1 MHRLSWLKTIRVV
14 VSLIFLILTT
24 LIFLDPAQWI
34 PASLINAIT
43 WPQFV
48 PSLLKFIGSIGLS
61 ALGFLLFFILTL
73 IFGRIYCSSVC
84 PLGTLQDVIS
94 WLRKRFFEQKPLR
107 FVKAGNI
114 LRYSVLVMVAVLF
127 LFGFSLLL
135 NLFDPYSNFG
145 RIMANL
151 TRPVFLL
158 GGNGMAGLLEK
169 QDLFWLPKTEFK
181 GLHTASI
188 AFASGFLLLIG
199 WMSAFHGRLYCNTLC
214 PVGTLLGLAAR
225 FSLFKIKLDKLAC
238 NSCGSCSKVCKAQ
251 CIDVK
256 SKTVDYSRCVNCF
269 NCLGEC
275 PSDGVLFTFKLKSQ
289 NLVIETGQDVSL
301 NKRRILIKAFLFS
314 TAFLSVKAYATRIT
328 GGEKP
333 TEIPEDRTLV
343 STPPG
348 SESHD
353 HFNRYCTACHLCVSV
368 CPTQVLQPSLIQ
380 YGLQGFMQPYMDY
393 HAGFCNFDCDL
404 CGKVCP
410 TDAIKLLAPELK
422 KRAQVGK
429 AIFIKENCV
438 VYTDNTDCGACS
450 EHCPT
455 KAVNMVPYK
464 DRLTIPEVDDKICIG
479 CGACEY
485 ACPTKPYRAIFVE
498 GNAIHQMADEPV
510 QEDIILKETVEDFP
524 F

>member
-1 MHRLSWLKTIRVV
+1 MHKLSWLKKVRIA
-14 VSLIFLILTT
+14 VSLIFLL
-24 LIFLDPAQWI
+24 LSGAIFLDPGQWI
-34 PASLINAIT
+34 PVKVINFVT

-48 PSLLKFIGSIGLS
+48 PSLIRFATS
-61 ALGFLLFFILTL
+61 AAIIASGFLLFIVLTL

-84 PLGTLQDVIS
+84 PLGTLQDVIA
-94 WLRKRFFEQKPLR
+94 WVRKKVIRQRPLR
-107 FVKAGNI
+107 YTKARNI
-114 LRYSVLVMVAVLF
+114 LRYSILTLVIISIF
-127 LFGFSLLL
+127 FGFSLLL

-145 RIMANL
+145 RLMANL
-151 TRPVFLL
+151 VRPAFLL
-158 GGNGMAGLLEK
+158 GGNGIAGILEK
-169 QDLFWLPKTEFK
+169 QDIFWFSKTDFK
-181 GLHTASI
+181 SLQFASI
-188 AFASGFLLLIG
+188 TFASGFLLLVG
-199 WMSAFHGRLYCNTLC
+199 WMSVFYGRLYCNTLC
-214 PVGTLLGLAAR
+214 PVGALLGLVSKLS
-225 FSLFKIKLDKLAC
+225 FYKIKLDKHAC

-256 SKTVDYSRCVNCF
+256 AKTIDYSRCVSCF
-269 NCLGEC
+269 NCLGVC
-275 PSDGVLFTFKLKSQ
+275 PSDGVLFINPLIVKHTEISPLLDDK
-289 NLVIETGQDVSL
+289 D
-301 NKRRILIKAFLFS
+301 NKRRTLIKAFLFS
-314 TAFLSVKAYATRIT
+314 TVFLTVKSYAIRVT

-348 SESHD
+348 SETHD
-353 HFNRYCTACHLCVSV
+353 HFNSHCTACHLCVSV
-368 CPTQVLQPSLIQ
+368 CPTHVLQPSLLQ
-380 YGLQGFMQPYMDY
+380 FGLQGFMQPYMDY
-393 HAGFCNFDCDL
+393 HSGFCNFECDL

-410 TDAIKLLAPELK
+410 TDAIKSLLPEQK

-429 AIFIKENCV
+429 AVFIEKNCV

-464 DRLTIPEVDDKICIG
+464 EHLKIPKVDEKICIG

-498 GNAIHQMADEPV
+498 GNSIHQLADIPV
-510 QEDIILKETVEDFP
+510 QEKIIINKTEEDFP

>member
-1 MHRLSWLKTIRVV
+1 MHRLSWLKTIRVT
-14 VSLIFLILTT
+14 VSLIFLLLTT

-34 PASLINAIT
+34 PAWLINAIT
-43 WPQFV
+43 WPQFI
-48 PSLLKFIGSIGLS
+48 PSFVKFIGYASLS
-61 ALGFLLFFILTL
+61 AFGFVLFIIIALFF
-73 IFGRIYCSSVC
+73 GRVYCSSVC
-84 PLGTLQDVIS
+84 PLGTVQDAIS
-94 WLRKRFFEQKPLR
+94 RIRRRFFKLKPLR
-107 FVKAGNI
+107 YAKASNVI
-114 LRYSVLVMVAVLF
+114 RYSVLF
-127 LFGFSLLL
+127 LVVVSFILGTSLML

-151 TRPVFLL
+151 IRPGILL

-181 GLHTASI
+181 GLQTASI
-188 AFASGFLLLIG
+188 AFASGFFLLIG

-214 PVGTLLGLAAR
+214 PVGTFLGLISR

-238 NSCGSCSKVCKAQ
+238 NSCGSCSQVCKSQ

-256 SKTVDYSRCVNCF
+256 TKTVDYSRCVSCF
-269 NCLGEC
+269 NCLKVC
-275 PSDGVLFTFKLKSQ
+275 PSDGVLFTYPVRIDTSFSD
-289 NLVIETGQDVSL
+289 NRPEGNS
-301 NKRRILIKAFLFS
+301 NKRRTLIKAFFIS
-314 TAFLSVKAYATRIT
+314 TAFLSIKAYATRVT

-333 TEIPEDRTLV
+333 TEIPEARTLV

-348 SESHD
+348 SENHL
-353 HFNRYCTACHLCVSV
+353 HFNLNCTACHLCVSV
-368 CPTQVLQPSLIQ
+368 CPTQVLQPSLLQ

-393 HAGFCNFDCDL
+393 HAGFCNFDCNL

-410 TDAIKLLAPELK
+410 TDAIKLLVPEQK
-422 KRAQVGK
+422 KLMQIGK
-429 AIFIKENCV
+429 AKFVKENCV

-464 DRLTIPEVDDKICIG
+464 DRLTIPEVNDKICIG

-498 GNAIHQMADEPV
+498 GNATHKLADKPV
-510 QEDIILKETVEDFP
+510 QEKLKVKETLEDFP

>member
-1 MHRLSWLKTIRVV
+1 MHRLSWLKTIRVA
-14 VSLIFLILTT
+14 VSLIFLLLTT

-34 PASLINAIT
+34 PAWLINAIT

-48 PSLLKFIGSIGLS
+48 PSLLKFIGSISLS

-84 PLGTLQDVIS
+84 PLGTMQDVIS
-94 WLRKRFFEQKPLR
+94 WFGRKFFKQKPLK
-107 FVKAGNI
+107 FAKASNI
-114 LRYSVLVMVAVLF
+114 IRYSVLSLVIVSF

-135 NLFDPYSNFG
+135 NLLDPYSNFG

-158 GGNGMAGLLEK
+158 GGNGIAGLLEK
-169 QDLFWLPKTEFK
+169 QDIFWLPKTEFK

-214 PVGTLLGLAAR
+214 PVGTLLGLASR

-269 NCLGEC
+269 NCLSEC
-275 PSDGVLFTFKLKSQ
+275 PSDGVLFTFPLKAQ
-289 NLVIETGQDVSL
+289 NSVIETGQDVRT

-333 TEIPEDRTLV
+333 TEIPEDRMLV

-348 SESHD
+348 SEGHD
-353 HFNRYCTACHLCVSV
+353 HFNRNCTACHLCVSV

-380 YGLQGFMQPYMDY
+380 YGLHGFLQPYMDY

-410 TDAIKLLAPELK
+410 TDAIKLLAPEQK

-498 GNAIHQMADEPV
+498 GNAIHQQADEPV
-510 QEDIILKETVEDFP
+510 QDEIILKETVEDFP